1 MYLVKSPIFYACM
14 KHREVQY
21 HYVCE
26 LILSSKFKLRYIQTD
41 GKADIFT
48 KALGLDKLQHFAKML
63 GLQHLDVPHF
73 SGTTSGRSDG
83 KNNSGDDEPE
93 QVSTKVKRR
102 AEE

>member
-48 KALGLDKLQHFAKML
+48 KALRLDKLQHFLEML
-63 GLQHLDVPHF
+63 GLQHLGVLHLRGITDQRTD
-73 SGTTSGRSDG
+73 GGRSTPEE
-83 KNNSGDDEPE
+83 DENDM
-93 QVSTKVKRR
+93 
-102 AEE
+102 